1 MISALD
7 ILTSGVLRYPLI
19 IAILIGLTAPV
30 VGTFLVQKRLSLL
43 GDGLGHVALTGVAV
57 GWLVGAWT
65 SAGPADLLAIP
76 GALVASVIGALAIEY
91 VREIG
96 HTSRDVALAILFY
109 GGIAGGVVIIQLAGG
124 TSQNL
129 MGYLFGS
136 LSTVTAPDVVIA
148 VVLAV
153 VVLGIGL
160 GLSGLL
166 AAVTSDE
173 EFARA
178 SGLPVR
184 AVNILIAV
192 MAALTVTLSMRI
204 VGALMVSALM
214 IVPVA
219 AAQTLVVGFTRTM
232 RTAMAIAVF
241 CSLGGLVITVYVDL
255 PPGGV
260 IVLLSIGV
268 YALGLITKAVLPERR
283 GAGGR
288 RRDSAAGTGS
298 RPPRCAAGWRRDR
311 PAVDRGVRAGTDH
324 QGGAARA
331 AGGARETPRRRAR
344 HGDPAAALRCR
355 LTVAF
360 GASPPHGGHSRD
372 GGQSAPCNGIPA
384 SAPRSSRPLRGRTT
398 SAVHSR
404 STSR

>member
-1 MISALD
+1 MISPLD
-7 ILTSGVLRYPLI
+7 ILTSDLLRYPLI
-19 IAILIGLTAPV
+19 IAVLIGLTAPV
-30 VGTFLVQKRLSLL
+30 VGTYLVQKRLSLL

-65 SAGPADLLAIP
+65 AASPADLLAIP
-76 GALVASVIGALAIEY
+76 GALAASVIGALLIEY
-91 VREIG
+91 VREVS

-136 LSTVTAPDVVIA
+136 LSTVTAPDAVISFVLAA
-148 VVLAV
+148 VVL
-153 VVLGIGL
+153 LIGV

-166 AAVTSDE
+166 AAVTADE

-184 AVNILIAV
+184 TVNVLIAV

-219 AAQTLVVGFTRTM
+219 AAQHFVVGFTRTM
-232 RTAMAIAVF
+232 RTAMLIAVL
-241 CSLGGLVITVYVDL
+241 CALGGLLITVYVDL

-260 IVLLSIGV
+260 IVLLTIAV
-268 YALGLITKAVLPERR
+268 YAVGLV
-283 GAGGR
+283 
-288 RRDSAAGTGS
+288 
-298 RPPRCAAGWRRDR
+298 
-311 PAVDRGVRAGTDH
+311 VRAVRPSPRAAAISGPGPSRTD
-324 QGGAARA
+324 GAPAPARA
-331 AGGARETPRRRAR
+331 TP
-344 HGDPAAALRCR
+344 H
-355 LTVAF
+355 
-360 GASPPHGGHSRD
+360 H
-372 GGQSAPCNGIPA
+372 
-384 SAPRSSRPLRGRTT
+384 
-398 SAVHSR
+398 
-404 STSR
+404 

>member
-1 MISALD
+1 MISAFD

-19 IAILIGLTAPV
+19 IAVLIGLTAPV

-57 GWLVGAWT
+57 GWLVGAWVAAT
-65 SAGPADLLAIP
+65 PADLLAIP
-76 GALVASVIGALAIEY
+76 GALAASVLGALAIEY

-136 LSTVTAPDVVIA
+136 LSTVTAPDLFIA
-148 VVLAV
+148 VALAIIVLA
-153 VVLGIGL
+153 IGL
-160 GLSGLL
+160 GMNGLL

-184 AVNILIAV
+184 AVNVLIAV

-219 AAQTLVVGFTRTM
+219 AAQTLVVGFARTM

-241 CSLGGLVITVYVDL
+241 CALGGLVITVYVDL

-260 IVLLSIGV
+260 IVLLSIAV
-268 YALGLITKAVLPERR
+268 YALGMIVKVVLPARSAERDR
-283 GAGGR
+283 DPEDAGPGAKPR
-288 RRDSAAGTGS
+288 PAESAAS
-298 RPPRCAAGWRRDR
+298 
-311 PAVDRGVRAGTDH
+311 
-324 QGGAARA
+324 
-331 AGGARETPRRRAR
+331 
-344 HGDPAAALRCR
+344 
-355 LTVAF
+355 
-360 GASPPHGGHSRD
+360 
-372 GGQSAPCNGIPA
+372 
-384 SAPRSSRPLRGRTT
+384 
-398 SAVHSR
+398 
-404 STSR
+404 

>member
-1 MISALD
+1 MISPLD
-7 ILTSGVLRYPLI
+7 ILTSDLLRYPLI
-19 IAILIGLTAPV
+19 IAVLIGLTAPV
-30 VGTFLVQKRLSLL
+30 VGTYLVQKRLSLL

-65 SAGPADLLAIP
+65 AASPADLLAIP
-76 GALVASVIGALAIEY
+76 GALIASVLGAVAIEY

-136 LSTVTAPDVVIA
+136 LSTVTAPDAVIA

-153 VVLGIGL
+153 VVLGIGV

-166 AAVTSDE
+166 SAVTGDE

-184 AVNILIAV
+184 LVNVLIAL

-219 AAQTLVVGFTRTM
+219 AAQQLVVGFARTM
-232 RTAMAIAVF
+232 RTAMVIAVI
-241 CSLGGLVITVYVDL
+241 CALGGLLLTVYVDL

-260 IVLLSIGV
+260 IVLLTIGV
-268 YALGLITKAVLPERR
+268 YILALSTRAIIPGRGPRLPDLEQV
-283 GAGGR
+283 
-288 RRDSAAGTGS
+288 
-298 RPPRCAAGWRRDR
+298 
-311 PAVDRGVRAGTDH
+311 PADQETRA
-324 QGGAARA
+324 
-331 AGGARETPRRRAR
+331 
-344 HGDPAAALRCR
+344 
-355 LTVAF
+355 
-360 GASPPHGGHSRD
+360 
-372 GGQSAPCNGIPA
+372 
-384 SAPRSSRPLRGRTT
+384 TT
-398 SAVHSR
+398 
-404 STSR
+404 

>member
-57 GWLVGAWT
+57 GWLVGAWVA
-65 SAGPADLLAIP
+65 AGPADLLAIP
-76 GALVASVIGALAIEY
+76 GALAASVIGAVAIEY

-136 LSTVTAPDVVIA
+136 LSTVTAPDVIIA
-148 VVLAV
+148 VALAI

-184 AVNILIAV
+184 AVNVMIAV

-232 RTAMAIAVF
+232 RTAMAIAVL
-241 CSLGGLVITVYVDL
+241 CSLGGLVITVYLDL

-268 YALGLITKAVLPERR
+268 YALGLIAKAVRPGRRAERKR
-283 GAGGR
+283 GAAPGTGPR
-288 RRDSAAGTGS
+288 SVPSAAS
-298 RPPRCAAGWRRDR
+298 
-311 PAVDRGVRAGTDH
+311 
-324 QGGAARA
+324 
-331 AGGARETPRRRAR
+331 
-344 HGDPAAALRCR
+344 
-355 LTVAF
+355 
-360 GASPPHGGHSRD
+360 
-372 GGQSAPCNGIPA
+372 
-384 SAPRSSRPLRGRTT
+384 
-398 SAVHSR
+398 
-404 STSR
+404 